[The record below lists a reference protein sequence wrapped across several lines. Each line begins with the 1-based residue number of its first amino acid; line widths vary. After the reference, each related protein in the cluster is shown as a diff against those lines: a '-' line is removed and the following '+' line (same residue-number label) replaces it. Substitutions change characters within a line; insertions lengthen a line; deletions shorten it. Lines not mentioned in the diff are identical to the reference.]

1 MTRFL
6 LLAAA
11 CALLAP
17 ALAAAGGN
25 GETAAP
31 EAGAAAAAAPTT
43 GAEGLAP
50 GQYNLDEY
58 LRRTGADIT
67 FSDSPYLAGRGQP
80 PVEER
85 LPANPLVMETW
96 MEHGRYGGTLTWT
109 EYTIDHDTYL
119 RHLNAVEAAGD
130 RALGVQPPLR
140 LPRRDDP
147 ALHHRD
153 LGAER
158 RRHAVHVSDSGGAA
172 VVGRRAG
179 DHRRRALRVRRRVL
193 QRGDHAALP
202 RWANWG
208 GTPVEVEIIDDYSFS
223 LTFAKPYGLFL
234 GQVTQQPAGW
244 FMRPGHYMRQFHKDY
259 TAMADLLPVMKEQ
272 GYDTAEWGKFYTSV
286 RWPAATRRTTF
297 PRAIRTRSRRR
308 RCTRGT

>member
-67 FSDSPYLAGRGQP
+67 FSDSPYLAGRGLP

-119 RHLNAVEAAGD
+119 RHLNAVKLLEIAPSAAN
-130 RALGVQPPLR
+130 
-140 LPRRDDP
+140 
-147 ALHHRD
+147 HRYD
-153 LGAER
+153 YLGATIQPSIIETWEQNAAATQFTFR
-158 RRHAVHVSDSGGAA
+158 IREGLRWSDGAPVTTA
-172 VVGRRAG
+172 
-179 DHRRRALRVRRRVL
+179 DVRYAFDDVYFNEEITP
-193 QRGDHAALP
+193 QLP

-244 FMRPGHYMRQFHKDY
+244 FMRPGHYMRQFHKA
-259 TAMADLLPVMKEQ
+259 TPP
-272 GYDTAEWGKFYTSV
+272 WRTS
-286 RWPAATRRTTF
+286 F
-297 PRAIRTRSRRR
+297 P
-308 RCTRGT
+308 